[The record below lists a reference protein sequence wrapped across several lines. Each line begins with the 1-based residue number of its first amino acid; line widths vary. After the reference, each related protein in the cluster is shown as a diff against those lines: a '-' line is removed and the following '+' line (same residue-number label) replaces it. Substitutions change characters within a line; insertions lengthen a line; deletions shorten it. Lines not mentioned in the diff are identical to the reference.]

1 MWSLFSLFPTPQSP
15 MYPPLGAAAD
25 QLSLG
30 KGSCCCEKIW
40 GKR

>member
-1 MWSLFSLFPTPQSP
+1 MWSLFSLFPIPQSP

-30 KGSCCCEKIW
+30 KRIFEKIW